1 MIILIY
7 KWSWNN
13 NNNAYHNYFCII
25 RNLYSHCG
33 LFSHIYEEWCATTGL
48 NIISK
53 HHCTNFLIL
62 IWAWWTDGSSVKS
75 FWKYLIVKK
84 IFRSILRSWKLMN
97 YCKKNWDSKPAAF
110 CKNSSVPNVRTVQC
124 SNVPCR
130 RHHSN
135 MLWKWHPLTGPRSFI
150 PTWHFNGHTV
160 LVQKD

>member
-97 YCKKNWDSKPAAF
+97 YCKKKIETLNLQRSVRIHQFLMSELCSAPMCPAEGITAT
-110 CKNSSVPNVRTVQC
+110 CCENDIHWLGHEASS
-124 SNVPCR
+124 
-130 RHHSN
+130 
-135 MLWKWHPLTGPRSFI
+135 PLDILTDI
-150 PTWHFNGHTV
+150 
-160 LVQKD
+160 LY